1 MLSDDDHDSLFG
13 DDSQSDHEQAGL
25 ALPSLHGKTMAAAA
39 ANGECGGS
47 RVGTSAL
54 SVSPLPVSEQ
64 PSPAAFASSGSA
76 PLPAQS
82 VVPGR
87 NVPTGRTPPPSS
99 QSHQSKNKR
108 VAISVPEPAADGPRP
123 NHFLRSQSNLLGVAG
138 SVSSNLTGRRVHPP
152 PTGASADDAIP
163 ILDDDAEPQR
173 PKKRRRKAA
182 HPSPNLNSPA
192 DAIRAV
198 MQSLTTDLSVTS
210 LLQALLEHLKSFSDP
225 TTTKIRRVDINGREI
240 SEEEWRFL
248 KTQDLVRKLSAAL
261 KKALK
266 AAGGGGSNASS
277 LAFFRESQTCSNC
290 GSSSSGT
297 VEMLQTVIQQWIQSK
312 LVSQVASSPSVTP
325 APSTPSSLASVAP
338 LSTLSTHSM
347 LPSNTSDCGVGL
359 DLTWKKTGLTSW
371 GPRQA
376 IPADPTSDLGTLIA
390 PDPSLGSGSGQFD
403 LGELESLLG
412 LIPTLDPSPSISFQS
427 DMASPTLD
435 LAIDPSLPPWPDLP
449 ALAASQQWISEASAA
464 STSYLPHS
472 ASIPPVGEITGN
484 QDSVMLPVADV
495 PSNPEPRSSHLFDPS
510 LPLTVTSPGSL
521 FSIPP
526 SAMTPQQTDRQA
538 DDSYPAVPPH
548 SAPQPVSNPAP
559 PSGGQ
564 RQPGKTT
571 KMTATLERARAHHRS
586 LQAAMD
592 KALTTMWEL
601 EIEHATLSKVLKGIT
616 DRQA

>member
-13 DDSQSDHEQAGL
+13 DDSQGDHEQAGL

-64 PSPAAFASSGSA
+64 SSPAALSSSGSA

-87 NVPTGRTPPPSS
+87 NVPTGRTPPSSS

-123 NHFLRSQSNLLGVAG
+123 NNFLRSQTNLLGVAG
-138 SVSSNLTGRRVHPP
+138 SVSSNLGDRRVHLP

-182 HPSPNLNSPA
+182 HPSPSLNSSPA

-266 AAGGGGSNASS
+266 AAGGGGSNSS
-277 LAFFRESQTCSNC
+277 
-290 GSSSSGT
+290 T

-312 LVSQVASSPSVTP
+312 LVSQVTNSPSITP
-325 APSTPSSLASVAP
+325 VPSTPSPLASVAP
-338 LSTLSTHSM
+338 LSTLSAHST
-347 LPSNTSDCGVGL
+347 LSSNTSDCGVGL

-376 IPADPTSDLGTLIA
+376 IPAEPTFNSGTLIT
-390 PDPSLGSGSGQFD
+390 PDPSLGGSSGQFD
-403 LGELESLLG
+403 FGELESLLG
-412 LIPTLDPSPSISFQS
+412 LIPTLEPSPSISFRS

-435 LAIDPSLPPWPDLP
+435 MAIDPSLPPWPDLP

-472 ASIPPVGEITGN
+472 ASMPPVGEITGN

-495 PSNPEPRSSHLFDPS
+495 PSNPEPPSSHLFDPS
-510 LPLTVTSPGSL
+510 LPLGFTPPGSL
-521 FSIPP
+521 SSIPP

-538 DDSYPAVPPH
+538 DDSYPAAPPY
-548 SAPQPVSNPAP
+548 SAPQPVP

-564 RQPGKTT
+564 NQPTNRGKTT
-571 KMTATLERARAHHRS
+571 KMAATLERARAHRRS

-616 DRQA
+616 DRQALSSVAPQE